1 MKTLSVLRHAKS
13 SWEYPDLTDFE
24 RPLLTKGVKRTLL
37 ICEALKKVE
46 LVPDLVVSSPAVRA
60 LETAEIIIDQFNL
73 QKKQLIKNEHFYPGY
88 VKKINS
94 LVTKL
99 DNKVK
104 YAMIVGHNPAFTD
117 LANTFLGNNFIDW
130 IPTSG
135 LITIQFDCKKWE
147 DINAKNA
154 TLIHYLKPKE
164 LKLNEND
171 GN

>member
-24 RPLLTKGVKRTLL
+24 RPILTKGVKRTLR
-37 ICEALKKVE
+37 ICETLKQVE
-46 LVPDLVVSSPAVRA
+46 LIPDLIISSPAVRA
-60 LETAEIIIDQFNL
+60 HETAEIIFDQFTL
-73 QKKQLIKNEHFYPGY
+73 QKKQLIINDNFYPGF
-88 VKKINS
+88 VKKIISTVN
-94 LVTKL
+94 KL

-104 YAMIVGHNPAFTD
+104 HAMIVGHNPALTD
-117 LANTFLGNNFIDW
+117 MANHFLGYNIIDW

-135 LITIQFDCKKWE
+135 LVTIQFDCKKWE
-147 DINAKNA
+147 DISAKNA

-164 LKLNEND
+164 LKQNEDN